1 MIRTILCEDV
11 VKANYLQTELFSN
24 SVQLKVRNKSFNCT
38 RTNHIRTIE
47 IKGAIKF
54 FFPWYI
60 RVWKCQ
66 SSHKEIILSIISHIN
81 LTEFLKNSICRW
93 YGSHQSWKVLENP
106 GILLKFW
113 KSPGKTLEFFL
124 WSNSPKERFLSK
136 DQHFSGFLYMLNL
149 AVHWL
154 TAVIFIW
161 CIYIGCNVYIFSAHY

>member
-1 MIRTILCEDV
+1 MWGCC
-11 VKANYLQTELFSN
+11 KSKLFADWIVFRLSP
-24 SVQLKVRNKSFNCT
+24 SKSFNCT
-38 RTNHIRTIE
+38 RTNHILTIE

-54 FFPWYI
+54 FCSIFFPWYI
-60 RVWKCQ
+60 SVWKRQ

-149 AVHWL
+149 AVRWL

-161 CIYIGCNVYIFSAHY
+161 WIYIGCNVYIFSAHY